1 MKKGLFSIIALFI
14 LLSTTTAQQGDL
26 FVKQGDRGPYIEHTV
41 TPKQSFFAIGRIYT
55 VHPKHIAAYNRVDMN
70 KGLAIGE
77 VIRIPLSDT
86 NFVQKGNS
94 GVPLYYKT
102 SEKEGLTK
110 ISNSFNKVSLENL
123 RNWNGISEN
132 SVSAGTNVVVGFLV
146 SKELPSVTL
155 NNNKAA
161 PVQAPKQEKSV
172 TEKKPEAVQTTPPV
186 VAEKKVTPPVET
198 KPAPVETKPA
208 PVEDTRK
215 TEPVYTSKPVQSSAA
230 GSGYFKSH
238 YDQQLRQQSSR
249 KEETVTS
256 GIFKTTS
263 GWVDNKY
270 YLLIDKVQPGTIV
283 KITNPANSKV
293 IFAKVLGEMSS
304 IRQNDGLNIRIS
316 SAGASALEIAED
328 DKFIVKVNY

>member
-1 MKKGLFSIIALFI
+1 MKKVLVSIIPLFI
-14 LLSTTTAQQGDL
+14 LLSNTHAQHTDL

-55 VHPKHIAAYNRVDMN
+55 VHPKYIAAYNRVDMN

-77 VIRIPLSDT
+77 VIRIPLTDT

-94 GVPLYYKT
+94 GVPVYYKT

-110 ISNSFNKVSLENL
+110 ISNSFNKVTLENL
-123 RNWNGISEN
+123 RNWNGISDN
-132 SVSAGTNVVVGFLV
+132 TVNAGTNVVVGFLI

-155 NNNKAA
+155 NNTKTTTT
-161 PVQAPKQEKSV
+161 QQPKQEKSV
-172 TEKKPEAVQTTPPV
+172 TEKKPEPVQTAPVAVMEKKQPAAVDTKPV
-186 VAEKKVTPPVET
+186 VVET
-198 KPAPVETKPA
+198 KPAHT
-208 PVEDTRK
+208 EDNRK
-215 TEPVYTSKPVQSSAA
+215 TEPVYTSKPVQSSAT
-230 GSGYFKSH
+230 GSGYFKNH
-238 YDQQLRQQSSR
+238 YEQQLRQQPSR

-304 IRQNDGLNIRIS
+304 IKQNDGLNIRIS